1 MGCGRPP
8 FGPAPGGGDG
18 RRREEASP
26 LLGAKLLRPGGALP
40 ARAEPSGCDMA
51 SSRAMKSKSHAKN
64 VVSQNLKLAGTS
76 TRPDNAVAT
85 PPSTDSSPPFYRV
98 AGCAGSCQP
107 RVTSCERY
115 GRQR

>member
-40 ARAEPSGCDMA
+40 ARAEPSGWDMA
-51 SSRAMKSKSHAKN
+51 TSSTLRSKTTRKCGFAELETRGHFYPAWQCNRNTTEYRFLAAFLSRRRLRRLMPTTRD
-64 VVSQNLKLAGTS
+64 VV
-76 TRPDNAVAT
+76 
-85 PPSTDSSPPFYRV
+85 
-98 AGCAGSCQP
+98 
-107 RVTSCERY
+107 
-115 GRQR
+115 

>member
-40 ARAEPSGCDMA
+40 ARAEPSGWDMS
-51 SSRAMKSKSHAKN
+51 SSRATMKSKTHAKMWFR
-64 VVSQNLKLAGTS
+64 SLKLWRRGH
-76 TRPDNAVAT
+76 
-85 PPSTDSSPPFYRV
+85 FYP
-98 AGCAGSCQP
+98 A
-107 RVTSCERY
+107 
-115 GRQR
+115 

>member
-40 ARAEPSGCDMA
+40 ARAEPSGWDMA
-51 SSRAMKSKSHAKN
+51 TQSDEVENHAKMWFRR
-64 VVSQNLKLAGTS
+64 T
-76 TRPDNAVAT
+76 
-85 PPSTDSSPPFYRV
+85 
-98 AGCAGSCQP
+98 
-107 RVTSCERY
+107 
-115 GRQR
+115 

>member
-40 ARAEPSGCDMA
+40 ARAEPSGWDMA
-51 SSRAMKSKSHAKN
+51 SKRRWGRKPREN
-64 VVSQNLKLAGTS
+64 VVSQNLKLAGVRALLLMFS
-76 TRPDNAVAT
+76 DTRCGMCVWP
-85 PPSTDSSPPFYRV
+85 
-98 AGCAGSCQP
+98 
-107 RVTSCERY
+107 
-115 GRQR
+115 

>member
-51 SSRAMKSKSHAKN
+51 SSGATMKSKTTRKCGFAELETRWRGHFYPAWQCNRNTTEYRFLAAFLSRRRLRLLMPTTRD
-64 VVSQNLKLAGTS
+64 VV
-76 TRPDNAVAT
+76 
-85 PPSTDSSPPFYRV
+85 
-98 AGCAGSCQP
+98 
-107 RVTSCERY
+107 
-115 GRQR
+115 